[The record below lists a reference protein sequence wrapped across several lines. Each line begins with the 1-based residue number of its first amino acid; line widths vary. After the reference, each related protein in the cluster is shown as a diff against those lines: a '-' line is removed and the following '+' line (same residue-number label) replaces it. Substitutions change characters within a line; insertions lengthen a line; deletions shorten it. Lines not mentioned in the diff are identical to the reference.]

1 MQKNVCA
8 VNRPDLK
15 KKSIYHYCVCLD
27 SKSCVISLLS
37 KIVYNKK
44 VDLIF
49 VDGNEDENLD

>member
-1 MQKNVCA
+1 M
-8 VNRPDLK
+8 K

-37 KIVYNKK
+37 EIVYNKK

-49 VDGNEDENLD
+49 VDGNEDEHFD